1 MKKTLKATL
10 LLCLTVVV
18 LLSVVSCEMLE
29 SFLPIGTTTSEET
42 TAESTPDATTP
53 DETTPEPVTTTAEP
67 VITTTPEPI
76 VTTPAPDET
85 TTEAPA
91 ETTFPDEPPVD
102 NPDDPT
108 IDLGGYTYRAYVR
121 SNVNTGNAMQDGN
134 PQFYCEDFWID
145 SSHCETDA
153 LSYAVYMRN
162 MAIEN
167 TLNVKI
173 EQVSQ
178 TRNMAEELA
187 LFSQNGES
195 FDLTIILAKS
205 AAQAATQNL
214 LQDLNSL
221 PGLMLEESFYD
232 QNSIRELSIAGKLY
246 YLSGD
251 MNISTMDCLTPTV
264 VNMELY
270 DDYADSIIEYF
281 DGDIT
286 FSNIYNVVASGKW
299 TVDTMLSIAV
309 LTSVDADIT
318 DGVLGSSEYDQIG
331 YFQYAVSTLYYFYGA
346 GGRLTEI
353 NKNGV
358 PEFVIQES
366 RNQDVFDYLFD
377 CMSKNNRYEN
387 YPYGWSGARKTNF
400 VNNANTLFT
409 EMSLWDIRKDL
420 YMNGTFEYG
429 ILPTPTYKEG
439 GDYHSVVYFSNL
451 AHLWAIPSCCNDS
464 LMAQIMMATLAA
476 ASDITLS
483 GSTMD
488 AYYTRI
494 LYFTV
499 APNPGARKAINII
512 KNSTVYDIALLYN
525 WGGWATEL
533 EKLGERTINNY
544 GSLVSVMPNGAIP
557 ELEETIE
564 QFKNPGAIY
573 E

>member
-1 MKKTLKATL
+1 MKKMLKSAML
-10 LLCLTVVV
+10 ICLTVVA
-18 LLSVVSCEMLE
+18 LLSIVSCEILSDFIPFE
-29 SFLPIGTTTSEET
+29 DSTTPQTET
-42 TAESTPDATTP
+42 TAESTPEVTTP
-53 DETTPEPVTTTAEP
+53 EETTPEE
-67 VITTTPEPI
+67 TTPEETTPE
-76 VTTPAPDET
+76 VTTPEET
-85 TTEAPA
+85 TPE
-91 ETTFPDEPPVD
+91 ETTPEVTTPDITT
-102 NPDDPT
+102 PDDDPSDDPI
-108 IDLGGYTYRAYVR
+108 IDLDGYVYRAYVR
-121 SNVNTGNAMQDGN
+121 SNKATGGDPMQDGN
-134 PQFYCEDFWID
+134 PSFYCEDFWYNPAKG
-145 SSHCETDA
+145 EPEDA

-173 EQVSQ
+173 EQVNQ
-178 TRNMAEELA
+178 TRNMAQELA
-187 LFSQNGES
+187 DYYVNGQA
-195 FDLTIILAKS
+195 FDLAIILAKS
-205 AAQAATQNL
+205 GAQAATMNL

-270 DDYADSIIEYF
+270 DNYVESIIEYF

-299 TVDTMLSIAV
+299 TVDTMLSIAALV
-309 LTSVDADIT
+309 SVDADIT

-366 RNQDVFDYLFD
+366 RNQEVFDYLFD
-377 CMSKNNRYEN
+377 CMSKSSRYVN
-387 YPYGWSGARKTNF
+387 YPYGWSGVRKTNF
-400 VNNANTLFT
+400 VTNGNTLFT

-451 AHLWAIPSCCNDS
+451 AHLWAIPSYCNDS

-494 LYFTV
+494 LCFTV
-499 APNPGARKAINII
+499 APSNGAREVVDII

-525 WGGWATEL
+525 WGGWVQEL
-533 EKLGERTINNY
+533 EKLGESKSNNY

-557 ELEETIE
+557 ELEKTIE
-564 QFKNPGAIY
+564 QFENPGY
-573 E
+573 PQN